1 MPSGRHKEIE
11 RDRKNNRVYVGVS
24 IDYSTKAGLN
34 RLAKRDHTTVSEK
47 VRTYIEWGIET
58 ESKR

>member
-1 MPSGRHKEIE
+1 VTSGRHQEIE
-11 RDRKNNRVYVGVS
+11 RDQENHRVYVGVS

-58 ESKR
+58 ESK